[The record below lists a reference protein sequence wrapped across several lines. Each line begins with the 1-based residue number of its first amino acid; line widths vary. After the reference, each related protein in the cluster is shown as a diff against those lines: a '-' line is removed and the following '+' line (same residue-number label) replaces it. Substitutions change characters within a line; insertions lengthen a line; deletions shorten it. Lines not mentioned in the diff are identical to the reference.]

1 MYLFAAGEFL
11 KTGKDPRGLFTGDNK
26 DRMLQEA
33 PTDNITSKPDNLTV
47 KYTSDPSVVTIDME
61 NDANS
66 VDMDNATNE
75 YNVQDTA

>member
-1 MYLFAAGEFL
+1 
-11 KTGKDPRGLFTGDNK
+11 
-26 DRMLQEA
+26 MLQEA